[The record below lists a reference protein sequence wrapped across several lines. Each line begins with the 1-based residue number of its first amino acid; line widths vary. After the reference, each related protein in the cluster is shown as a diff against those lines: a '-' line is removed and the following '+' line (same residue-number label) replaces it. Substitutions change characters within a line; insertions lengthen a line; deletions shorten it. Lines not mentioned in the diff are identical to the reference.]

1 MSSDEKKDPI
11 GIVVL
16 LGGIVLLGLAVWFL
30 VNSLFNTIQRNST
43 RGLDSEATVQMQ
55 QALVQERM
63 KRVGVVKAGFV
74 PKVPPVRTGKE
85 IVADVCG
92 ECHREGSMGAPVI
105 GTKDWAKRFANGFD
119 SLLHSAQKG
128 KGDMP
133 PRGDDPSLT
142 DKDLMR
148 AIAYMLKESGL
159 TPPVIDPPKKKEGAD
174 GKKPVEAGAAP
185 AAAPAAGAEGGG
197 APADAAPAP
206 AAPEQTSSAAGT
218 SRSGLAE
225 RMAEH
230 DYNPFDLDS
239 VPAAKKGEAVFAVV
253 CKGCHEFL
261 PPRTGSREDWAHVA
275 AKGMEQL
282 YSSALYGTFGMPPKG
297 GRLDLSDED
306 IKASVDYMAS
316 LAK

>member
-1 MSSDEKKDPI
+1 M
-11 GIVVL
+11 

-43 RGLDSEATVQMQ
+43 RGLDSKETVQMQ

-63 KRVGVVKAGFV
+63 KPVGLVKAGYV
-74 PKVPPVRTGKE
+74 PKVPPVRTGKQ

-92 ECHREGSMGAPVI
+92 ECHRDGSMGAPMI
-105 GTKDWAKRFANGFD
+105 GTKDWAKRYTKGFEA
-119 SLLHSAQKG
+119 LLHSAQNG

-133 PRGDDPSLT
+133 PRGDEPSLT

-159 TPPVIDPPKKKEGAD
+159 TPPVIDPPKKKGKGAD
-174 GKKPVEAGAAP
+174 GKKPITAGAAP
-185 AAAPAAGAEGGG
+185 APATGAEGG
-197 APADAAPAP
+197 APSEAAPVPA
-206 AAPEQTSSAAGT
+206 AAPEQTSSAAGI

-230 DYNPFDLDS
+230 EYNPFDLDS
-239 VPAAKKGEAVFAVV
+239 VPTAKKGEAVFAVV

-261 PPRTGSREDWAHVA
+261 PPRTGSKEDWANVA
-275 AKGMEQL
+275 AKGLGQL
-282 YSSALYGTFGMPPKG
+282 YNSALYGTFGMPPKG

-316 LAK
+316 IAK

>member
-1 MSSDEKKDPI
+1 MSSDEKKDPM

-16 LGGIVLLGLAVWFL
+16 LGGLVLLGLTVWFL

-43 RGLDSEATVQMQ
+43 RGLESEETVQMQ
-55 QALVQERM
+55 QALVQERL
-63 KRVGVVKAGFV
+63 KRVGFVKAGYV

-85 IVADVCG
+85 IVDDICG
-92 ECHREGSMGAPVI
+92 ECHVEGSMGAPVI
-105 GTKDWAKRFANGFD
+105 GSKDWAERFANGFD
-119 SLLHSAQKG
+119 SLLKTAQEG

-159 TPPVIDPPKKKEGAD
+159 TPPVIDPPKKDGDGAD
-174 GKKPVEAGAAP
+174 GKKPAAAGAAP
-185 AAAPAAGAEGGG
+185 AAGVEGG
-197 APADAAPAP
+197 APAEAAPAP
-206 AAPEQTSSAAGT
+206 AASEQTSSAAGT

-225 RMAEH
+225 RMAERE
-230 DYNPFDLDS
+230 YNPFDLDS
-239 VPAAKKGEAVFAVV
+239 VPAAKKGEAVFEVA
-253 CKGCHEFL
+253 CKGCHQFM
-261 PPRTGSREDWAHVA
+261 PPRTGSKEDWAHVA
-275 AKGMEQL
+275 AKGMDQL
-282 YSSALYGTFGMPPKG
+282 YNSTLYGTFGMPPKG